1 MEAIDTNK
9 EFDVFQLFMINYFN
23 KDVCDAAGL
32 NFKDDLIPLQV
43 GFKENVAEIL
53 NKDDIKI
60 EGVCAGAAIY
70 STKALEAVKLDDE
83 NYFDSNFFA
92 YFEDVDLSLRLKGAG
107 YKFKLL
113 KDSIVYHMHSATGGK
128 TSGFKEYY
136 LTRNLFMYTKRNQ
149 TIEEYK
155 KHKKEYYI
163 RFLKTVAKNIN
174 NFNAIKSAVKGLS
187 DGLKESKKIE
197 YWKIQQGGIIVRKIM
212 DQNELYH
219 HGIKGQKWGVRRYQN
234 PDGSLTN
241 AGKKKYGTKSNYEK
255 VLKAKGLK
263 AKVKAQKEREKQN
276 ARTEAEVA
284 KYKRRAGIKEEKD
297 TTSDKPKTA
306 KDKPHVKTLSEMTN
320 EEIQERIDRIN
331 LENRLKALTP
341 HQKTRG
347 EEMEILC
354 SSTT

>member
-1 MEAIDTNK
+1 MLGIVIANWNGEKLIDKCLESLENQVFKDFKVYIIDNASKDNSRVVIKKYMNRLNIDLTEMSYNTGFAPANNVGIKKAIKDGCNHILTLNNDVEVPKESLKKAMEAIDTNK

-197 YWKIQQGGIIVRKIM
+197 YWKIQ
-212 DQNELYH
+212 
-219 HGIKGQKWGVRRYQN
+219 
-234 PDGSLTN
+234 
-241 AGKKKYGTKSNYEK
+241 
-255 VLKAKGLK
+255 
-263 AKVKAQKEREKQN
+263 
-276 ARTEAEVA
+276 
-284 KYKRRAGIKEEKD
+284 
-297 TTSDKPKTA
+297 
-306 KDKPHVKTLSEMTN
+306 
-320 EEIQERIDRIN
+320 
-331 LENRLKALTP
+331 
-341 HQKTRG
+341 
-347 EEMEILC
+347 
-354 SSTT
+354 

>member
-1 MEAIDTNK
+1 MLGIVIANWNGEKLIDKCLESLENQVFKDFKVYIIDNASKDNSRVVIKKYMNRLNIDLTEMSYNTGFAPANNVGIKKAIKDGFNYILTLNNDVEVPKESLKKAMEAIDTNK

-92 YFEDVDLSLRLKGAG
+92 YFEDVDLSLRLKGSG

-113 KDSIVYHMHSATGGK
+113 KDSIVYHMHSATGGT

-197 YWKIQQGGIIVRKIM
+197 YWKIQ
-212 DQNELYH
+212 
-219 HGIKGQKWGVRRYQN
+219 
-234 PDGSLTN
+234 
-241 AGKKKYGTKSNYEK
+241 
-255 VLKAKGLK
+255 
-263 AKVKAQKEREKQN
+263 
-276 ARTEAEVA
+276 
-284 KYKRRAGIKEEKD
+284 
-297 TTSDKPKTA
+297 
-306 KDKPHVKTLSEMTN
+306 
-320 EEIQERIDRIN
+320 
-331 LENRLKALTP
+331 
-341 HQKTRG
+341 
-347 EEMEILC
+347 
-354 SSTT
+354 

>member
-1 MEAIDTNK
+1 MLGIVIANWNGEKLIDKCLESLENQVFKDFKVYIIDNASKDNSRDVIKKYINRLNIDLMEMEYNTGFAPANNIGIKKAIKDGCNYILTLNNDVEVPKESLKKAMEAIEINK

-32 NFKDDLIPLQV
+32 KFKDDLIPLQV
-43 GFKENVAEIL
+43 GFKENVADIL

-70 STKALEAVKLDDE
+70 STKALETVKLDDE

-197 YWKIQQGGIIVRKIM
+197 YWKIQ
-212 DQNELYH
+212 
-219 HGIKGQKWGVRRYQN
+219 
-234 PDGSLTN
+234 
-241 AGKKKYGTKSNYEK
+241 
-255 VLKAKGLK
+255 
-263 AKVKAQKEREKQN
+263 
-276 ARTEAEVA
+276 
-284 KYKRRAGIKEEKD
+284 
-297 TTSDKPKTA
+297 
-306 KDKPHVKTLSEMTN
+306 
-320 EEIQERIDRIN
+320 
-331 LENRLKALTP
+331 
-341 HQKTRG
+341 
-347 EEMEILC
+347 
-354 SSTT
+354 

>member
-1 MEAIDTNK
+1 MLGIVIANWNGEKLIDKCLESLENQVFKDFKVYIIDNASKDNSRDVIKKYINRLNIDLMEMEYNTGFAPANNIGIKKAIKDGCNYILTLNNDVEVPKESLKKAMESIEINK

-32 NFKDDLIPLQV
+32 KFKDDLIPLQV
-43 GFKENVAEIL
+43 GFKENVADIL

-70 STKALEAVKLDDE
+70 STKALETVKLDDE

-197 YWKIQQGGIIVRKIM
+197 YWKIQ
-212 DQNELYH
+212 
-219 HGIKGQKWGVRRYQN
+219 
-234 PDGSLTN
+234 
-241 AGKKKYGTKSNYEK
+241 
-255 VLKAKGLK
+255 
-263 AKVKAQKEREKQN
+263 
-276 ARTEAEVA
+276 
-284 KYKRRAGIKEEKD
+284 
-297 TTSDKPKTA
+297 
-306 KDKPHVKTLSEMTN
+306 
-320 EEIQERIDRIN
+320 
-331 LENRLKALTP
+331 
-341 HQKTRG
+341 
-347 EEMEILC
+347 
-354 SSTT
+354 

>member
-1 MEAIDTNK
+1 MLGIVIANWNGEKLIDKCLESLENQVFKDFKVYIIDNASKDNSRVVVKKYMNRENIDLTEMSYNTGFAPTNNVGIKKAIKDGCNYILTLNNDVEVPKESLKKAMEAIDTNK

-163 RFLKTVAKNIN
+163 RFLKTIVKNIN

-197 YWKIQQGGIIVRKIM
+197 YWKIQ
-212 DQNELYH
+212 
-219 HGIKGQKWGVRRYQN
+219 
-234 PDGSLTN
+234 
-241 AGKKKYGTKSNYEK
+241 
-255 VLKAKGLK
+255 
-263 AKVKAQKEREKQN
+263 
-276 ARTEAEVA
+276 
-284 KYKRRAGIKEEKD
+284 
-297 TTSDKPKTA
+297 
-306 KDKPHVKTLSEMTN
+306 
-320 EEIQERIDRIN
+320 
-331 LENRLKALTP
+331 
-341 HQKTRG
+341 
-347 EEMEILC
+347 
-354 SSTT
+354 

>member
-1 MEAIDTNK
+1 MLGIVIANWNGEKLIDKCLESLENQVFKDFKVYIIDNASKDNSRVVIKKYMNRLNIDLTEMSYNTGFALANNIGIKKAIKDGCNYILTLNNDVEVPKESLKKAMEAIEINK

-23 KDVCDAAGL
+23 KDICDAAGL

-43 GFKENVAEIL
+43 GFKENVADIL
-53 NKDDIKI
+53 NRDDIKI
-60 EGVCAGAAIY
+60 DGVCAGAAIY
-70 STKALEAVKLDDE
+70 STKSLETVKLDDE

-163 RFLKTVAKNIN
+163 RFLKTIVKNIN

-197 YWKIQQGGIIVRKIM
+197 YWKIQ
-212 DQNELYH
+212 
-219 HGIKGQKWGVRRYQN
+219 
-234 PDGSLTN
+234 
-241 AGKKKYGTKSNYEK
+241 
-255 VLKAKGLK
+255 
-263 AKVKAQKEREKQN
+263 
-276 ARTEAEVA
+276 
-284 KYKRRAGIKEEKD
+284 
-297 TTSDKPKTA
+297 
-306 KDKPHVKTLSEMTN
+306 
-320 EEIQERIDRIN
+320 
-331 LENRLKALTP
+331 
-341 HQKTRG
+341 
-347 EEMEILC
+347 
-354 SSTT
+354 

>member
-1 MEAIDTNK
+1 MLGIVIANWNGEKLIDKCLESLENQVFKDFKVYIIDNASNDNSRDVIKKYMNRLNIDLMEMSYNTGFALANNIGIKKAIKDGCNYILTLNNDVEVPKESLKKAMEAIEINK

-23 KDVCDAAGL
+23 KDICDAAGL

-43 GFKENVAEIL
+43 GFKENVADIL
-53 NKDDIKI
+53 NRDDIKI
-60 EGVCAGAAIY
+60 DGVCAGAAIY
-70 STKALEAVKLDDE
+70 STKSLETVKLDDE

-163 RFLKTVAKNIN
+163 RFLKTIVKNIN

-197 YWKIQQGGIIVRKIM
+197 YWKIQ
-212 DQNELYH
+212 
-219 HGIKGQKWGVRRYQN
+219 
-234 PDGSLTN
+234 
-241 AGKKKYGTKSNYEK
+241 
-255 VLKAKGLK
+255 
-263 AKVKAQKEREKQN
+263 
-276 ARTEAEVA
+276 
-284 KYKRRAGIKEEKD
+284 
-297 TTSDKPKTA
+297 
-306 KDKPHVKTLSEMTN
+306 
-320 EEIQERIDRIN
+320 
-331 LENRLKALTP
+331 
-341 HQKTRG
+341 
-347 EEMEILC
+347 
-354 SSTT
+354 

>member
-1 MEAIDTNK
+1 MLGIVIANWNGEKLIDKCLESLENQVFKNFKVYIIDNASKDNSRDVIKKYINRLNIDLMEMEYNTGFAPANNIGIKKAIKDGCNYILTLNNDVEVPKESLKKAMEAIDTNK

-163 RFLKTVAKNIN
+163 RFLKTIVKNIN

-197 YWKIQQGGIIVRKIM
+197 YWKIQ
-212 DQNELYH
+212 
-219 HGIKGQKWGVRRYQN
+219 
-234 PDGSLTN
+234 
-241 AGKKKYGTKSNYEK
+241 
-255 VLKAKGLK
+255 
-263 AKVKAQKEREKQN
+263 
-276 ARTEAEVA
+276 
-284 KYKRRAGIKEEKD
+284 
-297 TTSDKPKTA
+297 
-306 KDKPHVKTLSEMTN
+306 
-320 EEIQERIDRIN
+320 
-331 LENRLKALTP
+331 
-341 HQKTRG
+341 
-347 EEMEILC
+347 
-354 SSTT
+354 

>member
-1 MEAIDTNK
+1 MLGIVIANWNGEKLIDKCLESLENQVFKDFKVYIIDNASKDNSRVVIKKYMNRLNIDLTEMSYNTGFAPANNVGIKKAIKDGCNYILTLNNDVEVPKESLKKAMEAIDTNK

-92 YFEDVDLSLRLKGAG
+92 YFEDVDLSLRLKSSGFKA
-107 YKFKLL
+107 KLL

-128 TSGFKEYY
+128 TSGLKEYY

-149 TIEEYK
+149 SLEEYN

-163 RFLKTVAKNIN
+163 RFLKTVIKNIN
-174 NFNAIKSAVKGLS
+174 NFNAVKSAIKGLN

-197 YWKIQQGGIIVRKIM
+197 YWKVQ
-212 DQNELYH
+212 
-219 HGIKGQKWGVRRYQN
+219 
-234 PDGSLTN
+234 
-241 AGKKKYGTKSNYEK
+241 
-255 VLKAKGLK
+255 
-263 AKVKAQKEREKQN
+263 
-276 ARTEAEVA
+276 
-284 KYKRRAGIKEEKD
+284 
-297 TTSDKPKTA
+297 
-306 KDKPHVKTLSEMTN
+306 
-320 EEIQERIDRIN
+320 
-331 LENRLKALTP
+331 
-341 HQKTRG
+341 
-347 EEMEILC
+347 
-354 SSTT
+354 

>member
-1 MEAIDTNK
+1 MLGIVIANWNGEKLIDKCLESLENQVFKDFKVYIIDNASKDNSRDVIKKYINRLNIDLMEMEYNTGFAPANNIGIKKAIKDGCNYILTLNNDVEVPKESLKKAMEAIEINK

-197 YWKIQQGGIIVRKIM
+197 YWKIQ
-212 DQNELYH
+212 
-219 HGIKGQKWGVRRYQN
+219 
-234 PDGSLTN
+234 
-241 AGKKKYGTKSNYEK
+241 
-255 VLKAKGLK
+255 
-263 AKVKAQKEREKQN
+263 
-276 ARTEAEVA
+276 
-284 KYKRRAGIKEEKD
+284 
-297 TTSDKPKTA
+297 
-306 KDKPHVKTLSEMTN
+306 
-320 EEIQERIDRIN
+320 
-331 LENRLKALTP
+331 
-341 HQKTRG
+341 
-347 EEMEILC
+347 
-354 SSTT
+354 